1 MPKRTDIHKIMIIGS
16 GPIII
21 GQACEFDYSGTQ
33 ACKALRNLGYEI
45 VLVNSNPATIM
56 TDPETADVTYIEP
69 LNVTRLEQII
79 AKERPDALLPNLG
92 GQSGLNLCSELA
104 KAGVLDKYQVKVIGV
119 QVDAIER
126 GEDRVEFKKEM
137 DKLGIEMAKSEV
149 AYSVEE
155 ALAIAEELSYP
166 VVLRPAYTMG
176 GAGGG
181 LVYNKEELKTVC
193 ERGLKAS
200 LVGQVLVEESILGW
214 EELEL
219 EIVRDSENN
228 MITVCFIE
236 NIDPLGVHTGDSF
249 CSAPMLTIDEA
260 TQKRLQEQ
268 AYKIVESVE
277 VIGGTNVQFAH
288 DPNTGRIVV
297 IEINPRTSRS
307 SALASKATGFPIALI
322 SAMLASGL
330 TLKDIPCGKYGTL
343 DKYVPDGDYV
353 VIKFA
358 RWAFEKFKGVED
370 KLGTQMRAVGEVMSI
385 GKTYK
390 EAFQKAIRSLE
401 NGRYGLGNANDYRD
415 RSKTELLQML
425 NEPTSERHF
434 VMYEALRKGATV
446 AEIHELTK
454 VKAYFIEQ
462 MQELVKEEEALAAQ
476 KGQLP
481 AEEALISAK
490 KNGFADKY
498 LSEVLEIPE
507 QDIREKR
514 LALGVNEVWEG
525 VHVSGTED
533 NAYYYSTYN
542 GSDQNPVSDGKPKVM
557 ILGGG
562 PNRIGQ
568 GIEFDYC
575 CVHASLALKKLGFE
589 TIIVNCNPETVST
602 DYDTSDKLYFEP
614 LTVEDVLS
622 IYNKEKPVGVIAQFG
637 GQTPLNIAGE
647 LEANGVK
654 ILGTSPAVIDL
665 AEDRD
670 LFREMMDKLEIPMPE
685 SGMAVNVEEALAIA
699 KEIGYPVMVRPSY
712 VLGGRGMEVVYD
724 DESLKSYM
732 AAAVGVTPDRP
743 ILIDRFLAHALEC
756 EADAISD
763 GEHAFV
769 PAVMEHIELAGV
781 HSGDSACIIPSLHIS
796 EENVKTIKEYTRK
809 IAEEMHVK
817 GLMNMQYAIE
827 NGKVYVLEANPRA
840 SRTVPLVSKVCN
852 IQMVPLAIEIVTSE
866 FTKKPSPV
874 ADLKEKDIPYYGVK
888 EAVFPFNMFQEV
900 DPLLGPEMRSTGE
913 VLGLSHSYGEAFFK
927 AQEATQSMLPL
938 SGTVLIS
945 LNKKDKEDKDEVLK
959 MARTLKESG
968 FAIVATGSTC
978 EMLNEAGLEA
988 QKVKKL
994 YEGRPNILDLLT
1006 NGKIDLVVNSPSGK
1020 ESIHDDSYLRKAAV
1034 KGKVAYVTTLAAAV
1048 AAAEGIAYVKKNGTD
1063 TVKSLQEYH
1072 QEIKNK

>member
-1 MPKRTDIHKIMIIGS
+1 MFLPISCSIYIIEQEIFTLHVTGGNHDMPKRTDIHKVLIIGS

-33 ACKALRNLGYEI
+33 ACKALRKLGYEI

-69 LNVTRLEQII
+69 LNVDRLEQII

-92 GQSGLNLCSELA
+92 GQSGLNLCAELA
-104 KAGVLDKYQVKVIGV
+104 KEGVLDKYNVQVIGV

-126 GEDRVEFKKEM
+126 GEDRIEFKKSM
-137 DKLGIEMAKSEV
+137 DALGIEMAKSQV

-155 ALAIAEELSYP
+155 GLAIADELGYP

-181 LVYNKEELKTVC
+181 LVYNKEELKTVMA
-193 ERGLKAS
+193 RGLQAS

-219 EIVRDSENN
+219 EIVRDAEGN

-249 CSAPMLTIDEA
+249 CSAPMLTISEEC
-260 TQKRLQEQ
+260 QKRLQEQ
-268 AYKIVESVE
+268 AYKIVDSVE

-288 DPNTGRIVV
+288 DPVSDRIVV

-307 SALASKATGFPIALI
+307 SALASKATGFPIALV

-401 NGRYGLGNANDYRD
+401 TGRYGLGYAKDYNNM
-415 RSKTELLQML
+415 SKDQLLKML
-425 NEPTSERHF
+425 ITPSSDRHF
-434 VMYEALRKGATV
+434 IMYEALRKGATIE
-446 AEIHELTK
+446 EIYDLTK
-454 VKAYFIEQ
+454 VKTYFIEQ
-462 MQELVKEEEALAAQ
+462 MKELVDEEEALAAK
-476 KGQLP
+476 KGALP
-481 AEEALISAK
+481 ADDALVAAK
-490 KNGFADKY
+490 KHGFSDKY
-498 LSEVLEIPE
+498 LSQILEVPE
-507 QDIREKR
+507 DDIRNRRIE
-514 LALGVNEVWEG
+514 LGCEEAWEG

-533 NAYYYSTYN
+533 SAYYYSTYN
-542 GSDQNPVSDGKPKVM
+542 AEDKNPVNTDKPKIM

-575 CVHASLALKKLGFE
+575 CVHAALALKKLGFE

-614 LTVEDVLS
+614 LTLEDVLS
-622 IYNKEKPVGVIAQFG
+622 IYKKEKPVGVIAQFG
-637 GQTPLNIAGE
+637 GQTPLNLAAD
-647 LEANGVK
+647 LERNGVK
-654 ILGTSPAVIDL
+654 ILGTSPSVIDL

-685 SGMAVNVEEALAIA
+685 SGMATTVEEALAIA

-724 DESLKSYM
+724 DESLEGYM
-732 AAAVGVTPDRP
+732 KAAVGVTPDRP
-743 ILIDRFLAHALEC
+743 ILIDRFLNHALEC

-763 GEHAFV
+763 GNHAFV

-781 HSGDSACIIPSLHIS
+781 HSGDSACIIPSVHIS
-796 EENVKTIKEYTRK
+796 EENVQTIKEYTRK

-852 IQMVPLAIEIVTSE
+852 IRMVPLATDIITSE
-866 FTKKPSPV
+866 LTGRKSPV
-874 ADLKEKDIPYYGVK
+874 ADLKEQNIPYFGVK

-900 DPLLGPEMRSTGE
+900 DPVLGPEMRSTGE
-913 VLGLSHSYGEAFFK
+913 VLGLSPSYGEAFFK
-927 AQEATQSMLPL
+927 AQEATQSKLPL
-938 SGTVLIS
+938 GGTVLIS
-945 LNKKDKEDKDEVLK
+945 VNRKDKAEVGEVAK
-959 MARTLKESG
+959 KFADNG
-968 FAIVATGSTC
+968 F
-978 EMLNEAGLEA
+978 
-988 QKVKKL
+988 
-994 YEGRPNILDLLT
+994 
-1006 NGKIDLVVNSPSGK
+1006 
-1020 ESIHDDSYLRKAAV
+1020 
-1034 KGKVAYVTTLAAAV
+1034 
-1048 AAAEGIAYVKKNGTD
+1048 
-1063 TVKSLQEYH
+1063 
-1072 QEIKNK
+1072 

>member
-1 MPKRTDIHKIMIIGS
+1 MPKRTDINKVLIIGS

-33 ACKALRNLGYEI
+33 ACKALRKLGYEI

-69 LNVTRLEQII
+69 LNVERLEQII

-92 GQSGLNLCSELA
+92 GQSGLNLCAELA
-104 KAGVLDKYQVKVIGV
+104 KAGVLDKYHVQVIGV

-126 GEDRVEFKKEM
+126 GEDRIEFKKSM
-137 DKLGIEMAKSEV
+137 DAIGIEMARSEV
-149 AYSVEE
+149 AYTVDE
-155 ALAIAEELSYP
+155 ALNIADKLGYP

-181 LVYNKEELKTVC
+181 LVYNREELKTVC
-193 ERGLKAS
+193 ARGLQAS

-219 EIVRDSENN
+219 EVVRDSENN

-249 CSAPMLTIDEA
+249 CSAPMLTISEEC
-260 TQKRLQEQ
+260 QKRLQEQ
-268 AYKIVESVE
+268 AYRIVESVQ

-288 DPNTGRIVV
+288 DPVSDRIVV

-307 SALASKATGFPIALI
+307 SALASKATGFPIALV
-322 SAMLASGL
+322 SSMLAAGL

-390 EAFQKAIRSLE
+390 EALQKAIRSLE
-401 NGRYGLGNANDYRD
+401 TGRYGLGHAKDYD
-415 RSKTELLQML
+415 SMSKEALLKL
-425 NEPTSERHF
+425 LITPSSDRHF
-434 VMYEALRKGATV
+434 IMYEALRKGADV
-446 AEIHELTK
+446 DEIFQITK
-454 VKAYFIEQ
+454 VKHWFIEQ
-462 MQELVKEEEALAAQ
+462 MKELVDEEEALIAF
-476 KGQLP
+476 KNTLP
-481 AEEALISAK
+481 PDDKLIAAK
-490 KNGFADKY
+490 KNGFSDKY
-498 LSEVLEIPE
+498 LGQILNIPE
-507 QDIREKR
+507 ADIRTRRIE
-514 LALGVNEVWEG
+514 LGVTENWQG
-525 VHVSGTED
+525 VHVSGTEN

-542 GSDQNPVSDGKPKVM
+542 SEDKNPVNTDRQKIM

-575 CVHASLALKKLGFE
+575 CVHAALALKKLGFE

-614 LTVEDVLS
+614 LTLEDVLS
-622 IYNKEKPVGVIAQFG
+622 IYNKEKPLGVIAQFG
-637 GQTPLNIAGE
+637 GQTPLNLASE
-647 LEANGVK
+647 LEENGVR

-685 SGMAVNVEEALAIA
+685 SGMATTVEEALQIA
-699 KEIGYPVMVRPSY
+699 QKIGYPVMVRPSY

-724 DESLKSYM
+724 DASMEGYM
-732 AAAVGVTPDRP
+732 KAAVGVTPDRP
-743 ILIDRFLAHALEC
+743 ILIDRFLNHALEC

-763 GEHAFV
+763 GTHAFV

-781 HSGDSACIIPSLHIS
+781 HSGDSACIIPSVHIS
-796 EENVKTIKEYTRK
+796 AENVATIKEYTRK

-852 IQMVPLAIEIVTSE
+852 IRMVPLATEIITADI
-866 FTKKPSPV
+866 TKNPSPV
-874 ADLKEKDIPYYGVK
+874 PGLKEQEIPYYGVK

-900 DPLLGPEMRSTGE
+900 DPILGPEMRSTGE
-913 VLGLSHSYGEAFFK
+913 VLGLSPYYGEAFYK
-927 AQEATQSMLPL
+927 AQEATQTKLPL
-938 SGTVLIS
+938 GGTALIS
-945 LNKKDKEDKDEVLK
+945 VNRKDKEEVVEIAK
-959 MARTLKESG
+959 SIADDG
-968 FAIVATGSTC
+968 FKIIATGNTYK
-978 EMLNEAGLEA
+978 LIREAGIEA
-988 QKVKKL
+988 ERVNKL
-994 YEGRPNILDLLT
+994 YEGRPNILDMIT
-1006 NGKIDLVVNSPSGK
+1006 NGQIDLIVNSPVGK
-1020 ESIHDDSYLRKAAV
+1020 DSVHDDSYLRKAAI
-1034 KGKVAYVTTLAAAV
+1034 KSKIPYMTTIAAAR
-1048 AAAEGIAYVKKNGTD
+1048 ATAKGIRYVKEHGNGE
-1063 TVKSLQEYH
+1063 VKSLQTLH
-1072 QEIKNK
+1072 SEIKNKE

>member
-1 MPKRTDIHKIMIIGS
+1 MPKRTDIHKVLIIGS

-33 ACKALRNLGYEI
+33 ACKALRKLGYEI

-69 LNVTRLEQII
+69 LNVERLEQII

-92 GQSGLNLCSELA
+92 GQSGLNLCSELN
-104 KAGVLDKYQVKVIGV
+104 KAGILEKYNVEVIGV

-126 GEDRVEFKKEM
+126 GEDRVEFKKAM
-137 DKLGIEMAKSEV
+137 DELGIEMARSEV
-149 AYSVEE
+149 AYSVDE
-155 ALAIAEELSYP
+155 ALKIADELGYP

-181 LVYNKEELKTVC
+181 LVYNREELKTVC
-193 ERGLKAS
+193 ARGLQAS

-219 EIVRDSENN
+219 EIVRDADNN

-249 CSAPMLTIDEA
+249 CSAPMLTISEEC
-260 TQKRLQEQ
+260 QKRLQEQ
-268 AYKIVESVE
+268 AYKIVESVQ

-288 DPNTGRIVV
+288 DPVTDRIIV

-307 SALASKATGFPIALI
+307 SALASKATGFPIALV
-322 SAMLASGL
+322 SALLAAGL

-343 DKYVPDGDYV
+343 DKYVPDGDYI

-401 NGRYGLGNANDYRD
+401 TGRYGLGHAGKFNSMTKD
-415 RSKTELLQML
+415 ELLHIL
-425 NEPTSERHF
+425 GTPSSERHF
-434 VMYEALRKGATV
+434 VMYEALRKGASI
-446 AEIHELTK
+446 EELHELTK
-454 VKAYFIEQ
+454 IKPYFIEQ
-462 MQELVKEEEALAAQ
+462 MKELVDEENALLAS
-476 KGQLP
+476 KGTLP
-481 AEEALISAK
+481 SDELLTAAK
-490 KNGFADKY
+490 KDGFSDKY
-498 LSEVLEIPE
+498 LSQILEIPE
-507 QDIREKR
+507 EDIRNR
-514 LALGVNEVWEG
+514 RVSIGVEEVWEG

-533 NAYYYSTYN
+533 SAYYYSTYN
-542 GSDQNPVSDGKPKVM
+542 GEDKNPVSEEKPKIM

-614 LTVEDVLS
+614 LTLEDVLS
-622 IYNKEKPVGVIAQFG
+622 IYRKEKPLGVIAQFG
-637 GQTPLNIAGE
+637 GQTPLNLAAE
-647 LEANGVK
+647 LEKNGVK
-654 ILGTSPAVIDL
+654 ILGTSPSVIDL

-670 LFREMMDKLEIPMPE
+670 LFREMMEKLEIPMPE
-685 SGMAVNVEEALAIA
+685 SGMATTVEEAIEIA
-699 KEIGYPVMVRPSY
+699 SKIGYPVMVRPSY

-724 DESLKSYM
+724 DESMTNYM
-732 AAAVGVTPDRP
+732 KAAVGVTPDRP
-743 ILIDRFLAHALEC
+743 ILIDRFLNHAMEC

-763 GEHAFV
+763 GTHAFV

-781 HSGDSACIIPSLHIS
+781 HSGDSACIIPSAHIS
-796 EENVKTIKEYTRK
+796 EENVATIKEYTRR

-852 IQMVPLAIEIVTSE
+852 IRMVPLATDIITSE
-866 FTKKPSPV
+866 ITGRPSPV
-874 ADLKEKDIPYYGVK
+874 AALKEQEIPYFGVK

-900 DPLLGPEMRSTGE
+900 DPILGPEMRSTGE
-913 VLGLSHSYGEAFFK
+913 VLGLAPSYGEAFYK
-927 AQEATQSMLPL
+927 AQEATQAKLPL
-938 SGTVLIS
+938 EGTVLIS
-945 LNKKDKEDKDEVLK
+945 VNRKDKEEVVEVAK
-959 MARTLKESG
+959 IFHEDG
-968 FAIVATGSTC
+968 FKILATGTTYDLISQ
-978 EMLNEAGLEA
+978 AGIPAE
-988 QKVKKL
+988 KVKKL
-994 YEGRPNILDLLT
+994 YEGRPNVLDLIT
-1006 NGKIDLVVNSPSGK
+1006 NGKVDLIVNSPIGK
-1020 ESIHDDSYLRKAAV
+1020 DSIHDDSYLRKAAI
-1034 KGKVAYVTTLAAAV
+1034 KAKVPYMTTIAAAK
-1048 AAAEGIAYVKKNGTD
+1048 ATAKGIRYINKHGAEEL
-1063 TVKSLQEYH
+1063 KSLQELH
-1072 QEIKNK
+1072 SEIHDK